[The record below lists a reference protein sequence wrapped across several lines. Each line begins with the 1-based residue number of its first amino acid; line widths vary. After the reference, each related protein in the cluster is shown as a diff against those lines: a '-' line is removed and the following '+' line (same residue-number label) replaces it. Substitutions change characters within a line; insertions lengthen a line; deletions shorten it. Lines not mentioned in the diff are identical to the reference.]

1 MSVGV
6 SVLLG
11 MDAEGSVPFIGL
23 GVDGRV
29 VLLMGLGT
37 LGFGDAGVLRFWG
50 GDVWGAGRCTLY
62 NSLWYV
68 SLV

>member
-6 SVLLG
+6 SVSLG

-29 VLLMGLGT
+29 VLLMGVGT
-37 LGFGDAGVLRFWG
+37 LGFGDAGVPR
-50 GDVWGAGRCTLY
+50 VWVGMSGVPGVCF
-62 NSLWYV
+62 V
-68 SLV
+68 

>member
-11 MDAEGSVPFIGL
+11 MDAEGSVPLIGL

-29 VLLMGLGT
+29 VLWMGLGT
-37 LGFGDAGVLRFWG
+37 LGFGDAGVPRVWG
-50 GDVWGAGRCTLY
+50 G
-62 NSLWYV
+62 V
-68 SLV
+68 SGVIIIVYEPSVN